1 MEKFRKMR
9 KVLLCILYVML
20 SGPAVYA
27 ASAYSNLLKSNDAEL
42 KYNAALDYYEKKQ
55 YGKTIALLED
65 IQQAYRGSE
74 QAEHILYVLANSYYN
89 RKDYYTA
96 AHYFENYVTSYLQS
110 LNFEECQYML
120 AKCHY
125 MQSPHPE
132 LDQTETLEAIERL
145 QIYLNL
151 FPQGG
156 YAVEARTMLAE
167 MYDKLARRELYNA
180 QLYYDLGNYRG
191 NNYRAAVITA
201 HNAMNDFPDSKYK
214 EDFAFIIVNSKYK
227 EAINSVSKKMYNRCE
242 DAWDECH
249 YFLREYP
256 DSKHAKD
263 VEKTARHLK
272 KILENHEIETNEPV
286 YAID

>member
-1 MEKFRKMR
+1 MKRLLFC
-9 KVLLCILYVML
+9 LLCVLFTVQY
-20 SGPAVYA
+20 ACA
-27 ASAYSNLLKSNDAEL
+27 ASAYSKLLKSNDAEL
-42 KYNAALDYYEKKQ
+42 KYNAALNYYDKKQ

-74 QAEHILYVLANSYYN
+74 QAEHILYVLANCYYN

-96 AHYFENYVTSYLQS
+96 AHYFESYVTTYLQS
-110 LNFEECQYML
+110 LNFEECQFML

-132 LDQTETLEAIERL
+132 LDQSETLEAIERL

-151 FPQGG
+151 FPSGG
-156 YAVEARTMLAE
+156 HAEEAKVMMAE

-180 QLYYDLGNYRG
+180 QLYFNLGNYRG

-242 DAWDECH
+242 DAWDECY

-256 DSKHAKD
+256 DSKHKKE

-272 KILENHEIETNEPV
+272 RILENHDVETNEPV